1 MKMAHIAEYKKQEVK
16 KLSDLIR
23 KYNVIGIVNIENM
36 PASKLQVIRALIRDK
51 VVFIVSKKR
60 LMKLAIEQCKNDKK
74 GIEELKEFLL
84 GMPAFMF
91 TNEDPFKLSRILE
104 KNKSNA
110 PAKPGQVAPKDII
123 VNKGPT
129 SFTPGPIIGE
139 LSSLGIKAGVEN
151 GKIVIKEDCVV
162 CKKGDKIS
170 ADLASMLS
178 RLGIEPM
185 EIGLKLVAAYEN
197 GIIYKEDVLA
207 ISEEEFNK
215 KLNKAIRDA
224 FALSIEIEYITKE
237 NIDHFLS
244 KAQQESLA
252 LKEEIKY
259 EDKQQETKEEKTEE
273 QKQEKEGEKVEQE
286 KQENKIEKSEGQENK
301 NDESKKQDEEIKQ
314 EEKPQEEKQEEGKKG
329 SQEVKEEIKEKS
341 EEMEKNKDESTE
353 EKVKEMVKKT
363 EEFSQGKVKSAEEL
377 VSEASKKSAE
387 EAKEKK
393 DEIEKIAQDILS
405 GKIIKKDNVPSIN
418 ELKEKKEKGG

>member
-1 MKMAHIAEYKKQEVK
+1 MKMAHVAEYKKQEVK

-36 PASKLQVIRALIRDK
+36 PASKLQVIRAMIRDK

-60 LMKLAIEQCKNDKK
+60 LMKIALEQCEGDKK
-74 GIEELKEFLL
+74 GIEKLKEFLI

-91 TNEDPFKLSRILE
+91 TNEDPFKLSRILD
-104 KNKSNA
+104 KNKSSA
-110 PAKPGQVAPKDII
+110 PAKPGQIAPKDIV

-129 SFTPGPIIGE
+129 NFTPGPIIGE
-139 LSSLGIKAGVEN
+139 LSSLGIKTGVEN

-170 ADLASMLS
+170 AELASMLS

-185 EIGLKLVAAYEN
+185 EIKLRLVAAYEN

-207 ISEEEFNK
+207 ISEEEFNN

-237 NIDHFLS
+237 NIDYFLS

-259 EDKQQETKEEKTEE
+259 EEKQDEKMKEQNQENKEEKEQEKIDKTEEKKEDQEVRETEEKKEKIEE
-273 QKQEKEGEKVEQE
+273 QKEQQDTEK
-286 KQENKIEKSEGQENK
+286 
-301 NDESKKQDEEIKQ
+301 
-314 EEKPQEEKQEEGKKG
+314 
-329 SQEVKEEIKEKS
+329 KEEEDK
-341 EEMEKNKDESTE
+341 STE
-353 EKVKEMVKKT
+353 EKVREMVKKT
-363 EEFSQGKVKSAEEL
+363 EEFVKGEIKSAEEL
-377 VSEASKKSAE
+377 VSEASKRTIE

-393 DEIEKIAQDILS
+393 EEIEKIAQDILS
-405 GKIIKKDNVPSIN
+405 GKVIKKDNVPTIN